1 MYVETHEKLVLSRP
15 AGCERMDSCP
25 ILFHLIAG
33 ARATKCLCFL
43 KYMQA
48 PHPAS
53 PRWSVR
59 SHPAAR
65 GKQSPPAP
73 WNVYTQPISFH
84 LIACAFTSSNPRQT
98 KSPVPWNVYKQPI
111 SFHLIAR
118 ASSKSRQP
126 SDALVQH
133 QKGFSHAPHL
143 SPGQTQRLHPRESTQ
158 KYRNTTWES
167 FRAPRPRRP
176 GAKAQSLRP

>member
-1 MYVETHEKLVLSRP
+1 
-15 AGCERMDSCP
+15 MDSCP

-65 GKQSPPAP
+65 DKHSPLRLGMYAS
-73 WNVYTQPISFH
+73 YPIP
-84 LIACAFTSSNPRQT
+84 PRLDGPFLKDHNLFPLAQ
-98 KSPVPWNVYKQPI
+98 
-111 SFHLIAR
+111 R
-118 ASSKSRQP
+118 AYSMGIIFP
-126 SDALVQH
+126 
-133 QKGFSHAPHL
+133 
-143 SPGQTQRLHPRESTQ
+143 E
-158 KYRNTTWES
+158 
-167 FRAPRPRRP
+167 
-176 GAKAQSLRP
+176 